1 MICQFCGE
9 NNRDKAAFCSHC
21 GSPLREN
28 LRRVFRSTDPAPILE
43 RPSSFKNG
51 RDPSRKEGK
60 NSGKWLLWGIIVVAC
75 VFVITSGIKALP
87 LIFHKGNTAPTA
99 TVSVPIT
106 QVSHHVTATVLST
119 QHPLSGSGTN
129 LNVVYVFNQGT
140 SSSPGSAILKRY
152 DIKNGEK
159 TDIVVMANTY
169 MHDAQVSA
177 DGKSVIFVADST
189 GPSKLQM
196 INIDGRGLKTLASIT
211 AGITNVL
218 WSPDQRMVVFDETQG
233 DNQVVYLLQI
243 TNGSLQA
250 EMEPS
255 PDHLNFRPRAWV
267 GNDIIAMQASGAF
280 GNGPLNS
287 IYLLDITNGGNQKEN
302 DLQQLNNGQSG
313 TTTTDFVGSSDGT
326 KLFFS
331 TAVIAFGEG
340 VGIQDGP
347 GSINIQS
354 IPSSSTS
361 PLFRSPTLAIVA
373 IQVIDQHSI
382 LMLVQNYDSRG
393 GSYSNNNGIWRIN
406 TDGTNLT
413 HLSSISTSASALFDG
428 LIYDTQLHVSPQG
441 AYALDM
447 SSNQTQTLSYGS
459 TVGGG
464 LNAFASTSVGS
475 LQIAGWTNA
484 FS

>member
-1 MICQFCGE
+1 MICQVCGG
-9 NNRDKAAFCSHC
+9 NNRDEAAFCSHC
-21 GSPLREN
+21 GSRLLGN
-28 LRRVFRSTDPAPILE
+28 LRPVFRSTDPAPILE

-60 NSGKWLLWGIIVVAC
+60 KLGKWLLWGIIVVAC
-75 VFVITSGIKALP
+75 VIIATSGIKTLP
-87 LIFHKGNTAPTA
+87 LLFHKGNTAPTA
-99 TVSVPIT
+99 TVSIPLT
-106 QVSHHVTATVLST
+106 QVSHHATAAVLPT
-119 QHPLSGSGTN
+119 QHTPSGPGTN

-152 DIKNGEK
+152 DIKNGKK

-177 DGKSVIFVADST
+177 DGKRVIFVADST

-196 INIDGRGLKTLASIT
+196 INIDGQGLQTLASIK

-233 DNQVVYLLQI
+233 DNQIVYLLQLM
-243 TNGSLQA
+243 NGALQA

-255 PDHLNFRPRAWV
+255 SDHLSFWPRTWV
-267 GNDIIAMQASGAF
+267 GNNIIAMQAGGAF
-280 GNGPLNS
+280 GSGPLNS
-287 IYLLDITNGGNQKEN
+287 IYLLDITKGGNQKEN
-302 DLQQLNNGQSG
+302 DLQQVNNGQSSA
-313 TTTTDFVGSSDGT
+313 TTTDFVGSSDGT

-340 VGIQDGP
+340 VGIQNGP

-354 IPSSSTS
+354 IPLGSTS
-361 PLFRSPTLAIVA
+361 PLYRSQTLAIVA
-373 IQVIDQHSI
+373 IQVIDQCSI

-393 GSYSNNNGIWRIN
+393 GSNSNNNGIWRIN

-413 HLSSISTSASALFDG
+413 HLSNISTSASALFDG

-447 SSNQTQTLSYGS
+447 GSNQTQTLSYGS

-464 LNAFASTSVGS
+464 LMPLLLPPLAHFK
-475 LQIAGWTNA
+475 
-484 FS
+484 